1 MEVPILKAISRY
13 VATEDNT
20 MWIEIYSKD
29 VNINIAEIR
38 HNLAPEKL
46 K

>member
-38 HNLAPEKL
+38 YSLAPEKL
-46 K
+46 Q